1 MDTTLTA
8 MSAAACLAS
17 PFTPPTTGA
26 QGTALSGLRLDAV
39 AGFVPAAGT
48 GLVLGSATGPA
59 YPPASRLLSNSHT
72 DATQVPPRGR
82 PV

>member
-8 MSAAACLAS
+8 TSAGACLAH
-17 PFTPPTTGA
+17 PFMPPITGA
-26 QGTALSGLRLDAV
+26 EGTALSGVRFGAV
-39 AGFVPAAGT
+39 AGLVPAAGT
-48 GLVLGSATGPA
+48 GLVLGSAAAPT
-59 YPPASRLLSNSHT
+59 YPPASRLVTDSHT